1 MAKFQICSYVEAGK
15 IEYIKALNIQ
25 DRLIEENKE

>member
-1 MAKFQICSYVEAGK
+1 MAKFGICSYIEAGK
-15 IEYIKALNIQ
+15 LGYLKALNIQ